1 MFNEHLQNFHADMW
15 QLENAWHGSDQ
26 GWSRFHDQL
35 ALALF
40 PEQSK
45 KHREGLMDSSMDA
58 DGLSL
63 DQAYAYWKQGFSAE
77 EAASELKLLMLAAD
91 GTMILNEPGIF

>member
-1 MFNEHLQNFHADMW
+1 MFNQHLENFHADTW
-15 QLENAWHGSDQ
+15 QLENAWNGSDQ
-26 GWSRFHDQL
+26 GWSKFYNQL

-45 KHREGLMDSSMDA
+45 KYREALMDSDQRI

-63 DQAYAYWKQGFSAE
+63 DQAYDYWEQGFSVE
-77 EAASELKLLMLAAD
+77 QAATELRLLMAAVD
-91 GTMILNEPGIF
+91 GRMI

>member
-1 MFNEHLQNFHADMW
+1 MLNEHLQNFHADIW
-15 QLENAWHGSDQ
+15 QLEKAWHGSDQ

-45 KHREGLMDSSMDA
+45 KHREGLMDSDGPT

-63 DQAYAYWKQGFSAE
+63 DQVYDYWKQGFSVE
-77 EAASELKLLMLAAD
+77 KAATEIKLLMAAVD
-91 GTMILNEPGIF
+91 GEMI

>member
-1 MFNEHLQNFHADMW
+1 MFNQHLENFHADTW
-15 QLENAWHGSDQ
+15 QLENAWNGSDR
-26 GWSRFHDQL
+26 GWSKFHNQL

-45 KHREGLMDSSMDA
+45 KYREDLIDSDQRM

-63 DQAYAYWKQGFSAE
+63 DQAYDYWEKGFSVE
-77 EAASELKLLMLAAD
+77 EAAMELKLLMAAVD
-91 GTMILNEPGIF
+91 GGMI